1 MNYKQHTQCRV
12 CGSDKLTKYIDLG
25 ELPLSN
31 NLCLTAD
38 EEPDKYPLQ
47 VLLCDNCGLSQL
59 SIVVDPEIL
68 FRHYVYRSSISNS
81 YVAHCKQMAFDLK
94 KEYSL
99 NTSSFM
105 IDIAGN
111 DGALLKEFKEEIGLR
126 ILNVDPA
133 KNLITIC
140 QAKGIPSLSFFWSEE
155 TAHIIEREFGKADLI
170 TATNVFAHVDNVHD
184 FMKGVKHILK
194 PETGVLVLEFPYLI
208 DFIEKN
214 EFDTIYFE
222 HNSYFSINPL
232 IILCDKFGLR
242 VMKVEKQDI
251 HGGTVRVHIGYA
263 KGDLDSVLN
272 FIKREL
278 EYKYIGPYGR
288 FALIAEDTI
297 NTFKARLAF
306 LKNTGN
312 KIAAFAASAKGN
324 TLLNCAE
331 IKQDTIEYI
340 VDQTTEKIGHYS
352 PGTHIPILP
361 ILALITTP
369 PDYLVILSWNFAD
382 EIMTKC
388 RDAGYTGKFI
398 IPIPDFKIIE

>member
-1 MNYKQHTQCRV
+1 MNYKPHTSCRV

-25 ELPLSN
+25 QLPLSN
-31 NLCLTAD
+31 NLCLTSE
-38 EEPDKYPLQ
+38 EEPDRYPLQ
-47 VLLCDNCGLSQL
+47 VLLCENCGLSQL

-94 KEYSL
+94 KEYGL
-99 NTSSFM
+99 NTGSFM

-111 DGALLKEFKEEIGLR
+111 DGALLKEFKDEIGLR

-155 TAHIIEREFGKADLI
+155 TAQMVEREFGKADLI

-222 HNSYFSINPL
+222 HNSYFSIYPL
-232 IILCDKFGLR
+232 KHLCEKFGLR

-251 HGGTVRVHIGYA
+251 HGGTVRVHIGYGET
-263 KGDLDSVLN
+263 KQSVHD
-272 FIKREL
+272 FIRREN
-278 EYKYIGPYGR
+278 EYSVIGPYTR
-288 FALIAEDTI
+288 FALIAEATI
-297 NTFKARLAF
+297 NTFKSRIAF

-324 TLLNCAE
+324 TLLNCAG

-340 VDQTTEKIGHYS
+340 VDQTTEKIGKYS

-361 ILALITTP
+361 MMALITAL
-369 PDYLVILSWNFAD
+369 PDYLVILSWNFAS